1 MSQRRLQQRA
11 NQKSR
16 HRRTDAQSGVAAAGG
31 TPDAA
36 NNTGDNAGKKAGGPS
51 PLRMQFARAAATSA
65 FRWSLALFMAGVI
78 IVALALSI
86 PHEFAFFELGFLFTL
101 SIYDLVLAMLGI
113 SVAVGMAGHRAEIL
127 VIIACFL
134 GIMAPMLLAFDPIFH
149 AILQSPLGEA
159 LFLIAPIAVM
169 LAGVV
174 LWLPARARR
183 IGAPVAAGV
192 IGFSLSLFIGL
203 DDFGI
208 GIQEFTLTAVLGAL
222 WILLAPGLLLRN
234 FRGPWL
240 TIPARIIGSWLV
252 VIGIIVMVSLYVPL
266 GNDAPPL
273 SDPSMPDNGQNWDP
287 IGGQDGNLNG
297 QLDAPALPPLD
308 PAVEEGLEDAPDSG
322 FELTIPDD
330 GANPLLNGRPL
341 DLGPARRP
349 DALPDLGP
357 DLRPDP
363 GPNPGSDLMPG
374 MGSDPES
381 QSQPNGQSGSQ
392 STGQSGADR

>member
-1 MSQRRLQQRA
+1 MSQRRLQQKA

-16 HRRTDAQSGVAAAGG
+16 QKRTDAQSGVGTAGAVANVDSGAGG
-31 TPDAA
+31 HA
-36 NNTGDNAGKKAGGPS
+36 TGLS
-51 PLRMQFARAAATSA
+51 PARMHFARVAATSG
-65 FRWSLALFMAGVI
+65 FRWSLALFMAGVL

-113 SVAVGMAGHRAEIL
+113 SVAVGMASSRCEIYA
-127 VIIACFL
+127 VIACFL
-134 GIMAPMLLAFDPIFH
+134 GVMAPMMLAFDPIFH

-183 IGAPVAAGV
+183 IGAPLAAGV
-192 IGFSLSLFIGL
+192 VGFSLSLFIGL

-266 GNDAPPL
+266 GNDAPAL
-273 SDPSMPDNGQNWDP
+273 ADPSMPDSGLNAGQ
-287 IGGQDGNLNG
+287 NG
-297 QLDAPALPPLD
+297 QLDAPALPPLE
-308 PAVEEGLEDAPDSG
+308 PAVEEGLEAAPDNG
-322 FELTIPDD
+322 FELVIPDD

-341 DLGPARRP
+341 DLGRAPRP
-349 DALPDLGP
+349 DAVPDLGP
-357 DLRPDP
+357 YLETE
-363 GPNPGSDLMPG
+363 
-374 MGSDPES
+374 PES
-381 QSQPNGQSGSQ
+381 QLNNQPD
-392 STGQSGADR
+392 AAR

>member
-1 MSQRRLQQRA
+1 MSQRRLQQKA
-11 NQKSR
+11 NQKGR
-16 HRRTDAQSGVAAAGG
+16 QKRTDAQSGVAAAG
-31 TPDAA
+31 TIA
-36 NNTGDNAGKKAGGPS
+36 NVDSNAGKDATGLS
-51 PLRMQFARAAATSA
+51 PARMRFARIAATA
-65 FRWSLALFMAGVI
+65 GFRWSLALFMAGVI

-113 SVAVGMAGHRAEIL
+113 SVAVGMAGSRREIYL
-127 VIIACFL
+127 IVACFL
-134 GIMAPMLLAFDPIFH
+134 GVMAPMMLAFDPIFH
-149 AILQSPLGEA
+149 AILQSPLGET

-183 IGAPVAAGV
+183 IGAPLAAGV
-192 IGFSLSLFIGL
+192 VGFSLSLFIGL

-266 GNDAPPL
+266 GNDAPAL
-273 SDPSMPDNGQNWDP
+273 ADPSMPDNGEN
-287 IGGQDGNLNG
+287 GGQNGSQNG

-308 PAVEEGLEDAPDSG
+308 PAVEEGLQDAPDSG
-322 FELTIPDD
+322 FELLLPED
-330 GANPLLNGRPL
+330 GGNPLLNGSTL
-341 DLGPARRP
+341 DLGPALRP
-349 DALPDLGP
+349 DAVPDLGP
-357 DLRPDP
+357 DLGPDLEP
-363 GPNPGSDLMPG
+363 QP
-374 MGSDPES
+374 
-381 QSQPNGQSGSQ
+381 QPNNQPD
-392 STGQSGADR
+392 AVR